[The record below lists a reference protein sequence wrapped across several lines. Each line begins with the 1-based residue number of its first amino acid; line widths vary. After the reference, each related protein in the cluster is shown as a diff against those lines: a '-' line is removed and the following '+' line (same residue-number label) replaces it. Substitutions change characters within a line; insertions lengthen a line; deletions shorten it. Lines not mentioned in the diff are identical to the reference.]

1 MKKSKLAA
9 EIKFLK
15 FCRKQHKAKLNELVR
30 VIKEQADDIKYL
42 KRRVETLELKLEL
55 CKRSRG

>member
-9 EIKFLK
+9 DVRFLK

-55 CKRSRG
+55 CKRSGD

>member
-15 FCRKQHKAKLNELVR
+15 FCRKQHKAKLNELVG
-30 VIKEQADDIKYL
+30 IINEQASDIRYL
-42 KRRVETLELKLEL
+42 KRRIEELEL
-55 CKRSRG
+55 CKRGGD

>member
-15 FCRKQHKAKLNELVR
+15 FCRKQHKAKLNEL
-30 VIKEQADDIKYL
+30 IKEINEQASDIRYL
-42 KRRVETLELKLEL
+42 KRRIEKLEL
-55 CKRSRG
+55 CKRGGD

>member
-15 FCRKQHKAKLNELVR
+15 FCRKQHKAKLNELVG
-30 VIKEQADDIKYL
+30 IINEQASDIRYL
-42 KRRVETLELKLEL
+42 KRRIEELELKLEL
-55 CKRSRG
+55 CKRGGD

>member
-1 MKKSKLAA
+1 MKKSKLATDV
-9 EIKFLK
+9 KFLK

-30 VIKEQADDIKYL
+30 VINEQADDIKYL

-55 CKRSRG
+55 CKRSGD

>member
-15 FCRKQHKAKLNELVR
+15 FCRKQHKTKLNELVR
-30 VIKEQADDIKYL
+30 VTS
-42 KRRVETLELKLEL
+42 KRWSLSWSCVNGAGVNTP
-55 CKRSRG
+55 SF

>member
-1 MKKSKLAA
+1 MKKSKQAA

-30 VIKEQADDIKYL
+30 GINEQADDIKYL

-55 CKRSRG
+55 CKRSGD

>member
-30 VIKEQADDIKYL
+30 AINEQADDIKYL

-55 CKRSRG
+55 CK